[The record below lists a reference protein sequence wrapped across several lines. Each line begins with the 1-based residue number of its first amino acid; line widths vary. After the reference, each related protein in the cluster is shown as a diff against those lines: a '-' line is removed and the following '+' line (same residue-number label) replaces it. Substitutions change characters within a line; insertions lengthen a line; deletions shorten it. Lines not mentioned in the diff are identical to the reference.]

1 MQEHVKTFKG
11 SETMWFFCDG
21 THPENHAISA
31 LPSLASGIEPRSH
44 LGLAIAEASWD
55 YIHGYHGYYIIV
67 AHQLSSEIPCIWKNY
82 NLRWRENRDVGLCN

>member
-1 MQEHVKTFKG
+1 MQEHVNTFKG

-21 THPENHAISA
+21 AHPENHAISA

-55 YIHGYHGYYIIV
+55 YYISMDIIMDIISLLPINSRQKYHAYGRITI
-67 AHQLSSEIPCIWKNY
+67 
-82 NLRWRENRDVGLCN
+82 